1 MVTQHLIVGNPGHA
15 VAAVTWSSSN
25 PAVTMEPASADIAA
39 GSEQQFQ
46 ACIMGSGIGQLQ
58 AQLQCL
64 VKHGRPQAVEV
75 AAHVT
80 GV

>member
-1 MVTQHLIVGNPGHA
+1 MITQHLTVGNPSHA

-25 PAVTMEPASADIAA
+25 PAVTMEPASANIAA

-46 ACIMGSGIGQLQ
+46 ACIKGTGIGQLQ

-64 VKHGRPQAVEV
+64 VKHGRPQTVEV
-75 AAHVT
+75 TARVI
-80 GV
+80 GE